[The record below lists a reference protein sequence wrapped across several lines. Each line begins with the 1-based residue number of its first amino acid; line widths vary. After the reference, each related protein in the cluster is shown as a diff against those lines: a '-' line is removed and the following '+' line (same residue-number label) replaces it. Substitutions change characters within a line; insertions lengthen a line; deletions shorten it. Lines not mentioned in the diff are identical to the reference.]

1 MGWGSILLEV
11 QAIEIW
17 SFSQCRYDEI
27 LKFVQVPF
35 SCNSSVEELWTHNSI
50 RRYSCPESYS
60 RLVQLGRDR
69 KMRICVTPIN
79 TVVTIYVSRKFECG
93 FISPYNLFQENGIIL
108 THPDELFAK
117 LRPAI
122 RIILKKSVN

>member
-11 QAIEIW
+11 QLIEIW
-17 SFSQCRYDEI
+17 SLFQCRYDDI
-27 LKFVQVPF
+27 SQFVQVPL

-50 RRYSCPESYS
+50 RRYSCPDSYS

-69 KMRICVTPIN
+69 KLRICVTPIN
-79 TVVTIYVSRKFECG
+79 TVVTIYVSRKFERG
-93 FISPYNLFQENGIIL
+93 FISPHNLVQESGIIL
-108 THPDELFAK
+108 THPDKLFAK